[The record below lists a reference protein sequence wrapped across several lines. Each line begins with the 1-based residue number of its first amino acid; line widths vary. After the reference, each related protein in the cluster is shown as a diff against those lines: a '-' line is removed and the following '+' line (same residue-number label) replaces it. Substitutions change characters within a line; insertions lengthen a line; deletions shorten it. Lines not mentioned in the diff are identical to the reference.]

1 MCENLHT
8 YKYLHR
14 RCCDRE
20 VIVKAWMKL
29 RKGKTQRKEV
39 IKIEADFEYYVDKM
53 QRMIMETRPGGDPEL
68 QFWPEKHKP
77 RTVFE
82 HGKEREIFCPTIWEQ
97 WVHHIVIQVLS
108 PIVMRYAYRYSCGSM
123 PGRGG
128 VYGKR
133 YLERLA
139 SRGFKYFAKLDIR
152 HFFKSVRQDVVIRML
167 EELICDEWFIYLI
180 RRIFWQFPKSL
191 PLGFYPSQWLANFV
205 LWHLDRRIV
214 ASLPE
219 GSGYLRYVDDL
230 VITGNNKRLLHRV
243 VEIIKQELGKIRLR
257 LKDNYQIARFI
268 YRRKDGTLIG
278 RAIDYM
284 GFVFLRRKTI
294 LRKKIMIRA
303 TRFAGK
309 LSRTKKIA
317 RRQALSMMSRL
328 GWFKHTDTSIVW
340 ATYIEPRV
348 NVKQL
353 KAIIRRRTAG
363 HEDTMDKRAGLWAAA
378 GTL

>member
-8 YKYLHR
+8 YKYLHAK
-14 RCCDRE
+14 CCDRQ
-20 VIVKAWMKL
+20 VIVAAWMKL
-29 RKGKTQRKEV
+29 RKGKTNRKEV
-39 IKIEADFEYYVDKM
+39 IKIEADFETYVDKM
-53 QRMIMETRPGGDPEL
+53 QRMIMETRPGGDPDL

-97 WVHHIVIQVLS
+97 WVHHIVIQVLA
-108 PIVMRYAYRYSCGSM
+108 PIVTRYAYRYSCGSM

-133 YLERLA
+133 QMERLV

-167 EELICDEWFIYLI
+167 EELICDEWFIYLV

-205 LWHLDRRIV
+205 LWRLDRRV
-214 ASLPE
+214 VSLLP
-219 GSGYLRYVDDL
+219 GDDYIRYVDDL
-230 VITGNNKRLLHRV
+230 VIVSNNKRALHRI
-243 VEIIKQELGKIRLR
+243 VEIIRQELGKLRLR

-268 YRRKDGTLIG
+268 YRKKDGTLVG

-284 GFVFLRRKTI
+284 GFVFLRKKTI

-309 LSRTKKIA
+309 LGRTKKIA
-317 RRQALSMMSRL
+317 LRQALSMMSRL
-328 GWFKHTDTSIVW
+328 GWFKHTDTRIVW
-340 ATYIEPRV
+340 ERYVEPCV
-348 NVKQL
+348 DVKNL
-353 KAIIRRRTAG
+353 KKIIRRRTVC
-363 HEDTMDKRAGLWAAA
+363 HENRMDQRARLWAAA
-378 GTL
+378 GTV